1 MANEENTVILS
12 HVEPILAVR
21 DVAETISYWHD
32 SLGFPDK
39 WTWGEPPNHG
49 GVSWQGVYVQFSLDA
64 KLASISKGNSIFI
77 RVRNLEALYKFHQNK
92 NVEIVEPLEN
102 KPWGMAGYTVRE
114 INGYYVIFAG
124 ASIVIRE
131 KIEATLAET
140 VKVVPRIP
148 TAKEYLNLITA
159 VGWDKY
165 TNNDAIEKILSAPV
179 YAAVA
184 EDATKN
190 QVIGCAMLLSD
201 RASFYYVKDAMVH
214 PDCQGKGVGSM
225 LMKQLTDWLDSNAPE
240 HAYVCLI
247 TPENLAPFYKQFDF
261 VPVFG
266 MNRRIRRNRGSF

>member
-190 QVIGCAMLLSD
+190 QVIGYAMLLSD